1 MGPIV
6 RFFTG
11 DYGHEARYVEGA
23 AAQNGHY
30 SPSKHV
36 ERQCRDSD
44 DRNHTR
50 ESRNQAVSSVV
61 SGFLDWL
68 AR

>member
-1 MGPIV
+1 MGKIA

-30 SPSKHV
+30 SPRKHV

-50 ESRNQAVSSVV
+50 ESRNQAVKSGV